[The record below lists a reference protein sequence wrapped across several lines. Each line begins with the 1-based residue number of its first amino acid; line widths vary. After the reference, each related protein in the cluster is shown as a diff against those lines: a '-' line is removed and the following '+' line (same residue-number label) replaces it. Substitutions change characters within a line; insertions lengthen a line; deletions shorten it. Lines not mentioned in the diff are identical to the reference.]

1 LYAIVGII
9 PRVFESLPVTRGRLF
24 TSFNESYLLLA
35 QKGSYRGRWPKQ
47 QQASEEP
54 PIRIYEAIQT
64 ETQRTTL
71 RVMATRAEEA
81 KRKLSLYALDRIL
94 WTLEEM
100 NLAERTIVP
109 RDVVDQL
116 RAFGVPYTPEVRIP
130 DLIEL
135 VFTAQEQFMNVEPEE
150 INRVPT
156 IEELEAYF
164 EQSRVA

>member
-1 LYAIVGII
+1 M
-9 PRVFESLPVTRGRLF
+9 
-24 TSFNESYLLLA
+24 
-35 QKGSYRGRWPKQ
+35 
-47 QQASEEP
+47 
-54 PIRIYEAIQT
+54 YEAIQT

-71 RVMATRAEEA
+71 RVMADRAQDA

-94 WTLEEM
+94 WALEEM
-100 NLAERTIVP
+100 NLAERTTVPSDIVE
-109 RDVVDQL
+109 QL
-116 RAFGVPYTPEVRIP
+116 RAFGVPYTRDVKIP

>member
-1 LYAIVGII
+1 M
-9 PRVFESLPVTRGRLF
+9 
-24 TSFNESYLLLA
+24 
-35 QKGSYRGRWPKQ
+35 
-47 QQASEEP
+47 
-54 PIRIYEAIQT
+54 YEAIQT

-71 RVMATRAEEA
+71 RVIATRAQDA

-94 WTLEEM
+94 WALEDM
-100 NLAERTIVP
+100 NLAERTTVS
-109 RDVVDQL
+109 RDVVEQL
-116 RAFGVPYTPEVRIP
+116 TAFGVPYTPDVKIP

-135 VFTAQEQFMNVEPEE
+135 VFTPQEQFMNVEPEE

>member
-1 LYAIVGII
+1 M
-9 PRVFESLPVTRGRLF
+9 
-24 TSFNESYLLLA
+24 
-35 QKGSYRGRWPKQ
+35 
-47 QQASEEP
+47 
-54 PIRIYEAIQT
+54 YEAIQT

-71 RVMATRAEEA
+71 RVLANRAEDA

-94 WTLEEM
+94 WALEEL

-109 RDVVDQL
+109 RDIAQQL
-116 RAFGVPYTPEVRIP
+116 LAFGVPYSSDIKIP

-156 IEELEAYF
+156 IAELEAYF

>member
-1 LYAIVGII
+1 M
-9 PRVFESLPVTRGRLF
+9 
-24 TSFNESYLLLA
+24 
-35 QKGSYRGRWPKQ
+35 
-47 QQASEEP
+47 
-54 PIRIYEAIQT
+54 YEAIQT

-81 KRKLSLYALDRIL
+81 KRKLSLYALDRVL
-94 WTLEEM
+94 WALEEL
-100 NLAERTIVP
+100 NLAERTTVP
-109 RDVVDQL
+109 GDVVEQL
-116 RAFGVPYTPEVRIP
+116 RAFGVPFNHEIKIP

-135 VFTAQEQFMNVEPEE
+135 VFTAQEQFMNVEAEE

>member
-1 LYAIVGII
+1 M
-9 PRVFESLPVTRGRLF
+9 
-24 TSFNESYLLLA
+24 
-35 QKGSYRGRWPKQ
+35 
-47 QQASEEP
+47 
-54 PIRIYEAIQT
+54 YEAIQT

-71 RVMATRAEEA
+71 RVMATRAQAA

-94 WTLEEM
+94 WSLEEL
-100 NLAERTIVP
+100 NLAQRTVVPHDIV
-109 RDVVDQL
+109 VQL
-116 RAFGVPYTPEVRIP
+116 LAFRVPYEPEVKIP

-135 VFTAQEQFMNVEPEE
+135 VFTAQEQFMNVEPDE

>member
-1 LYAIVGII
+1 
-9 PRVFESLPVTRGRLF
+9 
-24 TSFNESYLLLA
+24 
-35 QKGSYRGRWPKQ
+35 
-47 QQASEEP
+47 
-54 PIRIYEAIQT
+54 
-64 ETQRTTL
+64 
-71 RVMATRAEEA
+71 MATRAEEA

-100 NLAERTIVP
+100 NLAEKTIVP
-109 RDVVDQL
+109 RDVVGQL

-135 VFTAQEQFMNVEPEE
+135 VFTAQEEFMNVEPEE

>member
-1 LYAIVGII
+1 M
-9 PRVFESLPVTRGRLF
+9 
-24 TSFNESYLLLA
+24 
-35 QKGSYRGRWPKQ
+35 
-47 QQASEEP
+47 
-54 PIRIYEAIQT
+54 YETIQI

-71 RVMATRAEEA
+71 RVIATRAEGA

-94 WTLEEM
+94 WALEEL

-109 RDVVDQL
+109 GDIIEQL
-116 RAFGVPYTPEVRIP
+116 RAFGVPYAPDVKVP

>member
-1 LYAIVGII
+1 M
-9 PRVFESLPVTRGRLF
+9 
-24 TSFNESYLLLA
+24 
-35 QKGSYRGRWPKQ
+35 
-47 QQASEEP
+47 
-54 PIRIYEAIQT
+54 YEAIQT

-71 RVMATRAEEA
+71 RVLANRAEDA

-94 WTLEEM
+94 WALEEL

-109 RDVVDQL
+109 RDITQQL
-116 RAFGVPYTPEVRIP
+116 LAFGVPYSPDITIP

-156 IEELEAYF
+156 IAELEAYF

>member
-1 LYAIVGII
+1 VI
-9 PRVFESLPVTRGRLF
+9 
-24 TSFNESYLLLA
+24 
-35 QKGSYRGRWPKQ
+35 
-47 QQASEEP
+47 
-54 PIRIYEAIQT
+54 
-64 ETQRTTL
+64 
-71 RVMATRAEEA
+71 ATRAEEA

-94 WTLEEM
+94 WALEEL
-100 NLAERTIVP
+100 NLAGRTKVPGDIVE
-109 RDVVDQL
+109 QL
-116 RAFGVPYTPEVRIP
+116 LAFGVPYTPDVKIP

>member
-1 LYAIVGII
+1 MREAARTVGADQQ
-9 PRVFESLPVTRGRLF
+9 PARVGGTSL
-24 TSFNESYLLLA
+24 
-35 QKGSYRGRWPKQ
+35 
-47 QQASEEP
+47 
-54 PIRIYEAIQT
+54 RIYEAIQT

-71 RVMATRAEEA
+71 RVIATRAEEA

-94 WTLEEM
+94 WALEEM
-100 NLAERTIVP
+100 NLAERTKVP
-109 RDVVDQL
+109 GGVVEQL
-116 RAFGVPYTPEVRIP
+116 LAFGVPYAPDVRIP

-135 VFTAQEQFMNVEPEE
+135 VFTAQEQFMNVEPDE

>member
-1 LYAIVGII
+1 MYQ
-9 PRVFESLPVTRGRLF
+9 T
-24 TSFNESYLLLA
+24 
-35 QKGSYRGRWPKQ
+35 
-47 QQASEEP
+47 
-54 PIRIYEAIQT
+54 IQS

-71 RVMATRAEEA
+71 RVLANRAEEA

-94 WTLEEM
+94 WALEEL
-100 NLAERTIVP
+100 NLADKTIVP
-109 RDVVDQL
+109 DEIVRQL
-116 RAFGVPYTPEVRIP
+116 LAFRVPYSPDIKIP

-150 INRVPT
+150 VNRVPT

>member
-1 LYAIVGII
+1 
-9 PRVFESLPVTRGRLF
+9 
-24 TSFNESYLLLA
+24 
-35 QKGSYRGRWPKQ
+35 
-47 QQASEEP
+47 
-54 PIRIYEAIQT
+54 
-64 ETQRTTL
+64 
-71 RVMATRAEEA
+71 MATRAEEA

-94 WTLEEM
+94 WSLEEM
-100 NLAERTIVP
+100 NLGERTIVP
-109 RDVVDQL
+109 RHVVDQL

-135 VFTAQEQFMNVEPEE
+135 VFTAQEEFMNVEPEE